1 MIPGGDF
8 RVPIHDRTMQT
19 ESDLAHR
26 IGGVL
31 LPVTTPFDEVTG
43 DVAPVALRENLRR
56 YVDAGVDGLV
66 LFGSTGE
73 GALLDVEEMV
83 RLTAYAR
90 EVVPAGVPLLVG
102 SSAESTRA
110 TIRLTR
116 MLADQGAD
124 AALVHPPAYFGAF
137 LPPGALLDYYRALAD
152 DSPIPV
158 IVYHMPKYTKTTIE
172 PGLMG
177 EITRHPNVLGFKDSS
192 GDIKRFAEYTRA
204 CHDSCRMLV
213 GNGTLLYTALEL
225 GGAGGIVAIADMVP
239 DRCVELVREFRAGN
253 TRCAGELQESLAT
266 VHKEI
271 VATWGAVGVKA
282 GMDLL
287 GWNGGPARPPL
298 RTLGEKGR
306 KQIERVLKEAGAL

>member
-1 MIPGGDF
+1 LP
-8 RVPIHDRTMQT
+8 
-19 ESDLAHR
+19 ESELADR

-43 DVAPVALRENLRR
+43 DIAPVSMRENLRR
-56 YVDAGVDGLV
+56 YVEAGVNGLL

-73 GALLDVEEMV
+73 GALLDFDEME

-102 SSAESTRA
+102 SSMESTRA

-116 MLADQGAD
+116 ALANQGAE

-137 LPPGALLDYYRALAD
+137 LAPGALFDYYRALAD
-152 DSPIPV
+152 ASPIP
-158 IVYHMPKYTKTTIE
+158 ILVYHMPKYTKVTIE

-177 EITRHPNVLGFKDSS
+177 EITRHPNILGFKDSS
-192 GDIKRFAEYTRA
+192 GDIKRFADYTQA
-204 CHDSCRMLV
+204 CRDDCRMLV
-213 GNGTLLYTALEL
+213 GNGSLLYTALEL
-225 GGAGGIVAIADMVP
+225 GAAGGIVAIADMVP
-239 DRCVELVREFRAGN
+239 ERCLELVSEFRAGN
-253 TRCAGELQESLAT
+253 ARCAGEIQEGLAM

-287 GWNGGPARPPL
+287 GWAGGPARPPL

-306 KQIERVLKEAGAL
+306 KQVERVLREAGALV